1 MASDHSVYGTE
12 PVYESLSFCNSP
24 DALWAKL
31 ATGGW
36 DWLGVK
42 PDGRTFVLGAPRR
55 SSGFV
60 AMAVATVTRSGA
72 VPGQFGVRV
81 RVPRFASTSDTWC
94 SSSDAARHEY
104 IRTLEELGEAGKPA
118 LFRVEL
124 VIDRQVVEEETL
136 VRTPS
141 TYEGVLTNRNY
152 RQRT

>member
-1 MASDHSVYGTE
+1 MYGTE
-12 PVYESLSFCNSP
+12 PVYERLSFCYSP

-31 ATGGW
+31 VTGGW

-60 AMAVATVTRSGA
+60 AMAAATVTRAGA
-72 VPGQFGVRV
+72 APGQFGVRV
-81 RVPRFASTSDTWC
+81 RMPRFASTSDTWC
-94 SSSDAARHEY
+94 SNADAARDEY
-104 IRTLEELGEAGKPA
+104 DRTLEALGEAGKPA

-124 VIDRQVVEEETL
+124 VIDRRVVEEESL

-141 TYEGVLTNRNY
+141 TYEGMLTNRNY
-152 RQRT
+152 RRRT

>member
-1 MASDHSVYGTE
+1 MASDRSVYGTE
-12 PVYESLSFCNSP
+12 PVYERLSFCNSP

-42 PDGRTFVLGAPRR
+42 PDDRTFVLGAPSR
-55 SSGFV
+55 STGFV
-60 AMAVATVTRSGA
+60 AMAAATVTKAGA
-72 VPGQFGVRV
+72 VPGQFGV

-94 SSSDAARHEY
+94 SSADAARDEFE
-104 IRTLEELGEAGKPA
+104 RTLESLGEEGKPA

-124 VIDRQVVEEETL
+124 VIDSRVVEEDTL

-152 RQRT
+152 RRRT